1 MHKINNTQLWAAID
15 RWEKTAPMSILL
27 DTRALKKHVLEKHG
41 IDLGAWGQEPRVVD
55 EKKYVAFLLKFSA

>member
-1 MHKINNTQLWAAID
+1 MYKINNTQLWAAID

-27 DTRALKKHVLEKHG
+27 DTRALKKHVLEQHG
-41 IDLGAWGQEPRVVD
+41 IDLRTWGQDPIVVD